1 VKRLLCLTLLSL
13 LASAAFAQFETATVL
28 GTLKILVAQL
38 SSAARLLLKTSRR
51 RRRCRSNQ

>member
-28 GTLKILVAQL
+28 
-38 SSAARLLLKTSRR
+38 AR
-51 RRRCRSNQ
+51 